1 MNVLSITNMYPC
13 RNSQKGIF
21 VKEINDGLED
31 LNVKVSVLNVDD
43 FGNTP
48 FKYLR
53 PIPKLVKMLSNITP
67 NVIHVHFGLTFL
79 SLIPL
84 LPVLKIKKIKIIV
97 FFHGSDVLGDSKF
110 VRSVSYLAAICS
122 NISIAVSE
130 EIKSKLTGR
139 LTNNRV
145 NITVLPCGV
154 RNEFFEID
162 NNPVNFNIIFPSSP
176 SRKEKNYEFFVNT
189 FNEIKKVYPEAN
201 LVVFENLDRKQ
212 VKDFLASSKLM
223 LLTSDREGSPQVFK
237 EAMAAGLP
245 VLSRNVGDVLETSK
259 FSPNAHVARDRDFI
273 EAALKILKSKSNK
286 NFDKKS
292 LFENLSSKSICKKI
306 RDISNEC

>member
-53 PIPKLVKMLSNITP
+53 PIPKLVKMLSNISP

-110 VRSVSYLAAICS
+110 VRSVSYLA
-122 NISIAVSE
+122 
-130 EIKSKLTGR
+130 R
-139 LTNNRV
+139 
-145 NITVLPCGV
+145 
-154 RNEFFEID
+154 
-162 NNPVNFNIIFPSSP
+162 PVD
-176 SRKEKNYEFFVNT
+176 
-189 FNEIKKVYPEAN
+189 
-201 LVVFENLDRKQ
+201 LCQ
-212 VKDFLASSKLM
+212 
-223 LLTSDREGSPQVFK
+223 
-237 EAMAAGLP
+237 
-245 VLSRNVGDVLETSK
+245 
-259 FSPNAHVARDRDFI
+259 
-273 EAALKILKSKSNK
+273 
-286 NFDKKS
+286 
-292 LFENLSSKSICKKI
+292 
-306 RDISNEC
+306 